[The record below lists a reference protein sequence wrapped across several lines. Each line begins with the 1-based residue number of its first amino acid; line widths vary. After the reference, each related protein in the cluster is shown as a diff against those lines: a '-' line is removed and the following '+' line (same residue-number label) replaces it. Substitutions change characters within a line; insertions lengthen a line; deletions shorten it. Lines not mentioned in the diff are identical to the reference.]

1 MYLVGENDF
10 GACLVKGA
18 FNCVAQRRSHCTRR
32 RLPAVMSDDEEVE
45 VWSDSEFPEDDA
57 EPPQEEHCECVAE
70 LQQAI
75 QTLRDEQEK
84 LINKN
89 QTIRDH
95 QAKRSQETKK
105 FEQRNRTLV
114 KRNRELLE
122 RNMQL
127 RRERDKM
134 KFDGMA
140 TFWMF
145 VRTRLPEFK
154 AGTFDID
161 QLKRFEQLLDEF
173 LKSRMPLKDKF
184 RILSLRQVSS
194 VQVEEGHRQNGCLD
208 NIGEQLERLVND
220 NRAAQKERYAA
231 KCERQRASDEAK
243 KAHTRHNVLLKEA
256 RRVAS
261 EAKKRHDV
269 LLNKALQDVHAAQEE
284 SDSTRQ
290 ALQSANHRI
299 QELVD
304 ALHALQ
310 TKYDVLQAMH
320 KSLQDT
326 YDNLVVQIQQEKRTY
341 HAKKLKRLYAELED
355 QKAQLQI
362 TKDKLASRPVRG
374 NPYLKI
380 QRRIL
385 ADIED
390 RIRKHKATAPP

>member
-1 MYLVGENDF
+1 
-10 GACLVKGA
+10 
-18 FNCVAQRRSHCTRR
+18 
-32 RLPAVMSDDEEVE
+32 MSDDEEVE

-75 QTLRDEQEK
+75 QTLRDKQEK
-84 LINKN
+84 LINMN
-89 QTIRDH
+89 QTIRDD
-95 QAKRSQETKK
+95 QTKCSQENKK
-105 FEQRNRTLV
+105 IEQQNNTLV
-114 KRNRELLE
+114 KRNKALQK
-122 RNMQL
+122 RNLKL
-127 RRERDKM
+127 RQDRDQM

-310 TKYDVLQAMH
+310 ANNDSLKTANSEMHSKYDALWAQFQAQYAEEMERLEYE
-320 KSLQDT
+320 LQDAQDQFQMT
-326 YDNLVVQIQQEKRTY
+326 MNKYGSSTSSQYKERHRQI
-341 HAKKLKRLYAELED
+341 
-355 QKAQLQI
+355 
-362 TKDKLASRPVRG
+362 V
-374 NPYLKI
+374 
-380 QRRIL
+380 

-390 RIRKHKATAPP
+390 RIRKHKAKAPS